1 MSDCLKDFE
10 YYSLIHNSYVY
21 GEIVGIQEENSYILK
36 NNKDGTEEI
45 CESNSIRKVTEI
57 SPNALDN
64 GQWEFIKKEDEFLEA
79 TIKEQKGLF
88 YIIEIMDEDGN
99 SSTRLARQK
108 ELRCINYTPID
119 EFLEDKYAN
128 IFFEIPQELSSW
140 IDSEKFKEITDKIK
154 EEISKDN
161 ENSELFIVSYN
172 ENEES
177 SLRILCNSDKK
188 DFVKLYLDA
197 AIEGEK
203 KLISVNRDKENSKK
217 ELEDVKKKNKTF
229 FIPQKFVGLIIGKDG
244 INIKNLKTKY
254 GVNIAIDSK
263 KVNENKLSKVI
274 ITGDNGDNVEECS
287 KEINVSQKIYEIS
300 EKCSI
305 DIKKRANNLMET
317 YKIKMMS
324 VSNEEK
330 KDDNGNVYKAPNVE
344 CIGNEEYIEDFY
356 NNEIKNYDDYD
367 NYDNY
372 ENYDNYDNY
381 DKYSYGNHHNNYN
394 SSSSY
399 KQNNK
404 RYNNNYYG
412 YQNNYKSHKNYNSY
426 NNYY

>member
-36 NNKDGTEEI
+36 NKKDGTEEI
-45 CESNSIRKVTEI
+45 CESNSIRKITEI
-57 SPNALDN
+57 SQNAIDN
-64 GQWEFIKKEDEFLEA
+64 GQWEFIKGEDEFLEA

-88 YIIEIMDEDGN
+88 FIIELTDEDGN
-99 SSTRLARQK
+99 SSTKIARQK
-108 ELRCINYTPID
+108 ELRCINYIPID

-128 IFFEIPQELSSW
+128 IFFEIPSELSSW

-161 ENSELFIVSYN
+161 ENSELFIVSYP
-172 ENEES
+172 ENEDT
-177 SLRILCNSDKK
+177 SLRILCNSEKK

-203 KLISVNRDKENSKK
+203 KLSSVNRDKENSKK

-244 INIKNLKTKY
+244 INIKNLKNKY

-274 ITGDNGDNVEECS
+274 ITGDNGDNVEECT
-287 KEINVSQKIYEIS
+287 KEIDVAQKIYEIS

-305 DIKKRANNLMET
+305 DIKKRANSLMES
-317 YKIKMMS
+317 YKIKMIY

-330 KDDNGNVYKAPNVE
+330 KDDDGNVYKAPNVE
-344 CIGNEEYIEDFY
+344 CIGNEEYIEEFY
-356 NNEIKNYDDYD
+356 NNEIKDYD
-367 NYDNY
+367 NF
-372 ENYDNYDNY
+372 

-394 SSSSY
+394 SGSSY
-399 KQNNK
+399 RQNNK